1 MLEILLMILAAVV
14 CFFVIARVCMFFAN
28 RNVDPFPDIPED
40 ATEEERELE
49 LERQR
54 RTVQGMYQMREC
66 MKGKILSNKHIDMAV
81 HL

>member
-1 MLEILLMILAAVV
+1 MFEIIIMILVAGAA
-14 CFFVIARVCMFFAN
+14 FFLISRVCMFFAN

-40 ATEEERELE
+40 ASEEERALE

-66 MKGKILSNKHIDMAV
+66 MKGKII
-81 HL
+81 

>member
-1 MLEILLMILAAVV
+1 MFEIILMVLAAGI
-14 CFFVIARVCMFFAN
+14 CFFLISRVCMFFAN

-54 RTVQGMYQMREC
+54 RTVQGMYQMREG
-66 MKGKILSNKHIDMAV
+66 MKGRMK
-81 HL
+81 

>member
-1 MLEILLMILAAVV
+1 MLEIILMVLAAGVA
-14 CFFVIARVCMFFAN
+14 FFLISRVCIFFAN

-40 ATEEERELE
+40 ASEEERALE

-66 MKGKILSNKHIDMAV
+66 MKGKII
-81 HL
+81 

>member
-1 MLEILLMILAAVV
+1 MFEIIIMILVAGAA
-14 CFFVIARVCMFFAN
+14 FFLISRVCMFFAN

-40 ATEEERELE
+40 ASEEEWALE

-66 MKGKILSNKHIDMAV
+66 MKGKII
-81 HL
+81 

>member
-1 MLEILLMILAAVV
+1 MFEIIIMILVAGAA
-14 CFFVIARVCMFFAN
+14 FFLISRVCMFFTN

-40 ATEEERELE
+40 ATEEERALE

-66 MKGKILSNKHIDMAV
+66 MKGKII
-81 HL
+81 

>member
-1 MLEILLMILAAVV
+1 MFEIIKMSLVVGAA
-14 CFFVIARVCMFFAN
+14 FFLISRVCMFFAN

-40 ATEEERELE
+40 ATEEERALE

-66 MKGKILSNKHIDMAV
+66 MKGKII
-81 HL
+81 